1 MLQFIDYK
9 NKLNRD
15 NQKKHLILYG
25 AGTLGKVTLQVL
37 KNLDVEIDFF
47 CDSDVRKHHLKVEG
61 KNIISPEKLVGLDKD
76 TDIFVCNIYF
86 SSIVPF
92 LKKSGFTNIY
102 NSSQLFKDLDVN
114 DFKIVNADGKSI
126 MEPLKLKREID
137 FYNEMSKKE
146 TYIKS
151 DKLFVKTID
160 VQITEKCSLKCKD
173 CSNLMQYYTS
183 PKDSDMDMMFRN
195 IDKLM
200 TCIDQL
206 DEFRVLG
213 GDPFMN
219 KKLFMIINKLTTYEK
234 VNKIVI
240 YTNARI
246 IPKGENL
253 ESLRHKKVLLDIT
266 NYGVSSTAHDKLVE
280 LFKKENLLYST
291 TRCTI
296 WQDCGRIMPYSSKS
310 EPELKHLFSNC
321 CNSDLISLLHG
332 KLYRCPFSANG
343 VNLKAIPKNPKD
355 EVDLNDESLSIK
367 ELRDQIKNLCYE
379 KEYLTACSY
388 CNGRDYSSTIIP
400 SALQAKKPME
410 YKIIEE

>member
-1 MLQFIDYK
+1 MLQFKDYK
-9 NKLNRD
+9 NKSNLASL
-15 NQKKHLILYG
+15 KKPLVLYG

-37 KNLDVEIDFF
+37 KSLGIEVDFF
-47 CDSDVRKHHLKVEG
+47 CDSDKRKHNLKVLE
-61 KNIISPEKLVGLDKD
+61 KNILSPEKLETFEKD
-76 TDIFVCNIYF
+76 IDIFVCNIYF
-86 SSIVPF
+86 SSIVPL
-92 LKKSGFTNIY
+92 LKKMGFKNIY
-102 NSSQLFKDLDVN
+102 NSSELLTDLN
-114 DFKIVNADGKSI
+114 LNNFKIASADGMSV

-137 FYNEMSKKE
+137 FYNEMSKKD
-146 TYIKS
+146 TYQNS
-151 DKLFVKTID
+151 DKLIIKTID
-160 VQITEKCSLKCKD
+160 VQITEKCSMKCKD

-200 TCIDQL
+200 SCIDQL

-219 KKLFMIINKLTTYEK
+219 KSLFKIINKLTTYNK

-240 YTNARI
+240 YTNAKI

-266 NYGVSSTAHDKLVE
+266 NYGVSSSAHDKLVE
-280 LFKKENLLYST
+280 PCKNESLLYST

-296 WQDCGRIMPYSSKS
+296 WQDCGRIMPYSNKS

-343 VNLKAIPKNPKD
+343 VNLKAIPQNLKD
-355 EVDLNDESLSIK
+355 EVDLNNENLSIK

-379 KEYLTACSY
+379 KEYLTACSF
-388 CNGRDYSSTIIP
+388 CNGRDYSTATIP
-400 SALQAKKPME
+400 SALQTKKPME
-410 YKIIEE
+410 FEIIKD

>member
-1 MLQFIDYK
+1 MLQFKDYK
-9 NKLNRD
+9 NKSNLASL
-15 NQKKHLILYG
+15 KKPLVLYG

-37 KNLDVEIDFF
+37 KSLGIEVDFF
-47 CDSDVRKHHLKVEG
+47 CDSDKRKHNLKVLE
-61 KNIISPEKLVGLDKD
+61 KNILSPEKLETFEKD
-76 TDIFVCNIYF
+76 IDIFVCNIYF
-86 SSIVPF
+86 SSIVPL
-92 LKKSGFTNIY
+92 LKKMGFKNIY
-102 NSSQLFKDLDVN
+102 NSSELLTDLN
-114 DFKIVNADGKSI
+114 LNNFKIASADGMSV

-137 FYNEMSKKE
+137 FYNEMSKKD
-146 TYIKS
+146 TYQNS
-151 DKLFVKTID
+151 DKLIIKTID
-160 VQITEKCSLKCKD
+160 VQITEKCSMKCKD

-200 TCIDQL
+200 SCIDQL

-219 KKLFMIINKLTTYEK
+219 KSLFKIINKLTTYNK

-240 YTNARI
+240 YTNAKI

-266 NYGVSSTAHDKLVE
+266 NYGVSSSAHDKLVE
-280 LFKKENLLYST
+280 LCKNESLLYST

-296 WQDCGRIMPYSSKS
+296 WQDCGRIMPYSNKS

-343 VNLKAIPKNPKD
+343 VNLKAIPQNLKD
-355 EVDLNDESLSIK
+355 EVDLNNENLSIK

-379 KEYLTACSY
+379 KEYLTACSF
-388 CNGRDYSSTIIP
+388 CNGRDYSTATIP
-400 SALQAKKPME
+400 SALQTKKPME
-410 YKIIEE
+410 FEIIKD

>member
-1 MLQFIDYK
+1 MLHFKDYQ
-9 NKLNRD
+9 NKLSKFN
-15 NQKKHLILYG
+15 KKNNLILYG
-25 AGTLGKVTLQVL
+25 AGTLGKVTYQTL
-37 KNLDVEIDFF
+37 KKKGIEVDFF
-47 CDSDVRKHHLKVEG
+47 CDSDERKHHLKVEQ
-61 KNIISPEKLVGLDKD
+61 KNIISPEKLKTFEKD

-92 LKKSGFTNIY
+92 LKESGFKNIY
-102 NSSQLFKDLDVN
+102 NSSELFSDLDVN
-114 DFKIVNADGKSI
+114 NFKIVTADGKSI

-137 FYNEMSKKE
+137 FYNEMSKKD
-146 TYIKS
+146 TYLNS
-151 DKLFVKTID
+151 DKLIVKTID
-160 VQITEKCSLKCKD
+160 VQITEKCSMKCKD

-200 TCIDQL
+200 SCIDQL

-213 GDPFMN
+213 GYPFMN
-219 KKLFMIINKLTTYEK
+219 KNLFKVINKLTTYDQ

-246 IPKGENL
+246 VPKGENL

-266 NYGVSSTAHDKLVE
+266 NYGVSSTAHDKLVD
-280 LFKKENLLYST
+280 LCNNENLLYTT

-296 WQDCGRIMPYSSKS
+296 WQDCGRIMPYSNKS
-310 EPELKHLFSNC
+310 EPELKHLFNNC
-321 CNSDLISLLHG
+321 CNSDLVSLLHG

-343 VNLKAIPKNPKD
+343 VNLKAIPKNSKD

-367 ELRDQIKNLCYE
+367 ELREQIKNLCYE

-388 CNGRDYSSTIIP
+388 CNGRDYSSAIIP
-400 SALQAKKPME
+400 SAVQTKKPME
-410 YKIIEE
+410 YKVIDE